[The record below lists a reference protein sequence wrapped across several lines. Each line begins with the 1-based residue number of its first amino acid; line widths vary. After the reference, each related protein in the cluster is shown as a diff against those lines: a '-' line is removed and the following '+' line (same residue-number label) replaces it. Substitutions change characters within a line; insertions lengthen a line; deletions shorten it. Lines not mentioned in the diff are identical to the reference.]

1 MLVRCVAPPATTKK
15 PLYLCAASHRREII
29 YYLPPLMPPVKKRNP
44 CCRGVEKGSEH
55 GASTG
60 RDKGGREGSSFSLFS
75 LFLSRRRRRREGHR
89 WWVLPTD
96 DKAERSRIFYADQL
110 KKHSPAISGFA
121 YFFFFFFSI
130 FTLGAE
136 SVRACPR
143 RISTIH
149 ALFTRL
155 SIPRQWDNVRK
166 LCAVTRYRPID
177 ISRVYFWNPGA
188 KTRHRDGKKSARS
201 F

>member
-121 YFFFFFFSI
+121 YFFFPFLLSERRVC
-130 FTLGAE
+130 APVPE
-136 SVRACPR
+136 ECPR
-143 RISTIH
+143 STRFLRGSQFLDNGTTRGSC
-149 ALFTRL
+149 AL
-155 SIPRQWDNVRK
+155 
-166 LCAVTRYRPID
+166 
-177 ISRVYFWNPGA
+177 
-188 KTRHRDGKKSARS
+188 
-201 F
+201 